1 MTQAQNTTETI
12 LSTLKCSDTKNASK
26 LLYIY
31 LLLKQGDS
39 EELEGE
45 TLKTLSEGTGLTVTT
60 VFTSIKEL
68 KAAGILTQEKVDVNV
83 NQGYKYSVVKGA

>member
-1 MTQAQNTTETI
+1 MTEGKEIILGTI
-12 LSTLKCSDTKNASK
+12 KSNKVKNAAK

-31 LLLKQGDS
+31 LLLKQGDL

-60 VFTSIKEL
+60 VFVSIKEM
-68 KAAGILTQEKVDVNV
+68 KAAGLLVQTKVDENV
-83 NQGYKYSVVKGA
+83 NQGYKYTVQKVK

>member
-1 MTQAQNTTETI
+1 MIDMNETI
-12 LSTLKCSDTKNASK
+12 LSTIKCSTTKNAAK

-31 LLLKQGDS
+31 LLLKQGDL

-60 VFTSIKEL
+60 VFTSLKEL
-68 KAAGILTQEKVDVNV
+68 KATGNVLQTKVNESV
-83 NQGYKYSVVKGA
+83 NQGYKYSAVKAK

>member
-1 MTQAQNTTETI
+1 MNQLTKEIILNTVK
-12 LSTLKCSDTKNASK
+12 SHNVKNAAK

-31 LLLKQGDS
+31 LLLKQGDL

-60 VFTSIKEL
+60 VFTSLKEL
-68 KAAGILTQEKVDVNV
+68 KAKGLVLQTKVDENV
-83 NQGYKYSVVKGA
+83 NQGYKYSVVKVA

>member
-1 MTQAQNTTETI
+1 MNQLTKETI
-12 LSTLKCSDTKNASK
+12 LNTVKNHNAKNAAK

-60 VFTSIKEL
+60 VFTSLKEL
-68 KAAGILTQEKVDVNV
+68 KGSGQVLQTKVDENV
-83 NQGYKYSVVKGA
+83 NQGYKYSVVKGK